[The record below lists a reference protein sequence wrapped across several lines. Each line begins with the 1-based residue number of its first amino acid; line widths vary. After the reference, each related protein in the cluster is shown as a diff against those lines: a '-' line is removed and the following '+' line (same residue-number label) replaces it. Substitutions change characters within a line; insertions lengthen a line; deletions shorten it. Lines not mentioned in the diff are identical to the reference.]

1 MRLTVTPAEMKRVET
16 RVMNETAVTGDMLMQ
31 RAAAHVAAAVRGR
44 AKAGLVW
51 CVCATGNN
59 AGDGLAAMRM
69 LAVADDAFAG
79 EVWLM
84 EGALS
89 PDARRELE
97 RLEACAGA
105 ARVRRRRLEG
115 GALPQPPK
123 TWAVSSTRCLAR
135 GFPGRLRECRW
146 PCAGW

>member
-44 AKAGLVW
+44 AKAAWYGA
-51 CVCATGNN
+51 CAPRATTRATGWRRC
-59 AGDGLAAMRM
+59 ACWP
-69 LAVADDAFAG
+69 VADDAFAG

-89 PDARRELE
+89 PGR
-97 RLEACAGA
+97 A
-105 ARVRRRRLEG
+105 ARAGTPGGVRGRR
-115 GALPQPPK
+115 
-123 TWAVSSTRCLAR
+123 AR
-135 GFPGRLRECRW
+135 KNTQ
-146 PCAGW
+146 A